1 MSTDPTKK
9 KDDHVSTSKAL
20 DDEQR
25 VKVLSPGMLVAK
37 RFFRNKLAVAGLV
50 ILVAMF
56 LFSFIGGMVSPYNE
70 SQVFRKTD
78 HVWKDY
84 AGATYNKSYI
94 FTTANGAEFPAQGQQ
109 KFILATNKGNDSF
122 EANDVTYGLEQ
133 KGEDYWAIYSSESV
147 ATVLTLKGKSTYKQ
161 AGNIEITDEIK
172 EGYEEAVANDANTFE
187 VDGTTYTIEK
197 AGRENQITISGEV
210 AFATKKVFSA
220 ATNDAE
226 MGFDFQQAALD
237 AIEVGDAS
245 FEYDGATYEL
255 TTTEKETSTEVVKN
269 GEVYATVSNLLVSP
283 QAKGVFLSLSFK
295 EAVEQAIA
303 DKASTFTAVNEAGEE
318 ETYQL
323 QTKNTQYVVRSQ
335 KATTVNDTYSGP
347 SKKHWLGTDGNG
359 MDMLTR
365 LMYGGRIS
373 LMIGFVVI
381 IIEGIIG
388 ILIGG
393 VSGYFGGWVDTIL
406 MRVVDVV
413 ICIPAM
419 PLYIIIGS
427 VMDYYKIDPRIR
439 IYALCAILGIVGWP
453 GIARMVRGQIL
464 SLREQEFM
472 VATEA
477 TGVRISRRIFRH
489 LIPNVIPQLIVIATM
504 GLGDVILMEATLSFL
519 GIGVKFPYASW
530 GNIVNAVNDVY
541 VLTNFWF
548 VWIPAGF
555 LILLTVLGFN
565 FVGDGLRDAFDPK
578 MKR

>member
-133 KGEDYWAIYSSESV
+133 KGEDFWAIYSSESV

-161 AGNIEITDEIK
+161 VGNTEITDEIK

-255 TTTEKETSTEVVKN
+255 TTTEKETSTEVVKD